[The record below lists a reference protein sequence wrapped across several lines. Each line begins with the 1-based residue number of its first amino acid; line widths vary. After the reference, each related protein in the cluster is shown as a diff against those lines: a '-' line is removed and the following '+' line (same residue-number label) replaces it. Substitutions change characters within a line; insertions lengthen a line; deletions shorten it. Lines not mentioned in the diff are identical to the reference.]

1 MSSIIMNTGVTMR
14 RNSTERI
21 IENNENRLLVKR
33 NEDGKKIYFVP
44 RVGKVPSKFLYRAI
58 KRMFDFCASFVALII
73 LALPM
78 VIIAIAIRWDSKG
91 PIIYCQKRLGL
102 DGKQFTLY
110 KFRSMRQD
118 AEKNGVKWAD
128 EHDNRVTK
136 VGRYLRDHRLDEFPQ
151 FFNILFGQMSLVG
164 PRPER
169 KCFYDEFE
177 QYIVGFSQRLKV
189 VPGLTG
195 LAQISGGYDL
205 KPEEKIQYDVRY
217 IMTRSLWLDLKI
229 IFKTIFIVF
238 NRNGAR

>member
-1 MSSIIMNTGVTMR
+1 MNTGVTMR

-21 IENNENRLLVKR
+21 IENNANRLLVKR

-78 VIIAIAIRWDSKG
+78 LIIAIAIRWDSKG

>member
-1 MSSIIMNTGVTMR
+1 MNTEVTMR

-21 IENNENRLLVKR
+21 VENNENRLLVKR
-33 NEDGKKIYFVP
+33 NEEGKKIYFVP

-78 VIIAIAIRWDSKG
+78 LIIAIAIRWDSKG

-151 FFNILFGQMSLVG
+151 FLNILFGQMSFVG

>member
-1 MSSIIMNTGVTMR
+1 MNTGVTMR

-78 VIIAIAIRWDSKG
+78 LIIAIAIRWDSKG